1 MTIERKFHIKY
12 IKLEY
17 RNVSNFN
24 KVHIII
30 IYMDKNTIRLLSK
43 TPINPI
49 LVHLYVFVCVY
60 GCACACVSVF
70 VCVDFFS
77 SVEFYSKEIARLV

>member
-1 MTIERKFHIKY
+1 MAIERKSHIKY

-43 TPINPI
+43 TSNQPHFGP
-49 LVHLYVFVCVY
+49 LVCV
-60 GCACACVSVF
+60 CLRVWMCMC
-70 VCVDFFS
+70 VCVWMCGLFLFS
-77 SVEFYSKEIARLV
+77 